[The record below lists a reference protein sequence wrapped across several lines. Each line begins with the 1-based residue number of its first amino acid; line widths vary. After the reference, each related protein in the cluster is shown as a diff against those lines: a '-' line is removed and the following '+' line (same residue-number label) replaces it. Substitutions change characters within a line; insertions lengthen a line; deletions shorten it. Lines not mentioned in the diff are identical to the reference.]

1 MGACLKT
8 LLVTNIKGGVAK
20 SSTAVAIATGLKL
33 LKPQSKVLLIDGDP
47 QGSIKTYFGL
57 KLQNSDKD
65 FSSFLVEDTPFEDAI
80 QKIAVGDSS
89 IDVMISSRKL
99 SEADIRMA
107 AFHRREETL
116 KGRFKK
122 QNIQYDYCVIDS
134 SPAMNLVLL
143 NFMTFA
149 DFWLIPATMD
159 AFAISNINYLFEQKK
174 IIQEFYDKTPQ
185 ILGILPT
192 MYDKRTTVSQQ
203 AYAAVKIKFKDKC
216 RVFEPI
222 GVDSTV
228 KKAQI
233 KKQIIYEFAESRAAL
248 GYRKLTQDLIGLL

>member
-1 MGACLKT
+1 MKT
-8 LLVTNIKGGVAK
+8 ILVTNIKGGVAK

-33 LKPQSKVLLIDGDP
+33 LKPESKILLIDGDP

-80 QKIAVGDSS
+80 QKIPVGNDS
-89 IDVMISSRKL
+89 IDVMISSRRL
-99 SEADIRMA
+99 AEADIKMA

-122 QNIQYDYCVIDS
+122 QNIQYDYCIIDS

-149 DFWLIPATMD
+149 DYWLIPATMD

-174 IIQEFYDKTPQ
+174 IIEEFYDKSPT

-192 MYDKRTTVSQQ
+192 MFDKRTTVSQQ
-203 AYAAVKIKFKDKC
+203 ALEAVKIKFSEKC
-216 RVFEPI
+216 KIFEPI
-222 GVDSTV
+222 GVDSNI
-228 KKAQI
+228 KKAQV
-233 KKQIIYEFAESRAAL
+233 KKQIIYEFAESRAAEN
-248 GYRKLTQDLIGLL
+248 YRTLTENIAGLI

>member
-1 MGACLKT
+1 MKS

-33 LKPQSKVLLIDGDP
+33 QRPESRVLLIDGDP

-65 FSSFLVEDTPFEDAI
+65 FSSFLIEDTSFEDAI
-80 QKIAVGDSS
+80 QKIPVGQSH
-89 IDVMISSRKL
+89 IDVMISSRRL
-99 SEADIRMA
+99 SEADVRMA

-149 DFWLIPATMD
+149 DYWLIPATMD

-174 IIQEFYDKTPQ
+174 IIEDFYERSPS

-192 MYDKRTTVSQQ
+192 MFDKRTIVSQQ
-203 AYAAVKIKFKDKC
+203 AFEAIKKKFGDKC

-228 KKAQI
+228 KKAQV
-233 KKQIIYEFAESRAAL
+233 KKQIIYAFTDSRAAE
-248 GYRKLTQDLIGLL
+248 GYKKLTAELAGMF

>member
-1 MGACLKT
+1 MKS

-33 LKPQSKVLLIDGDP
+33 LKPDSRVLLIDGDP

-80 QKIAVGDSS
+80 QQIPVGNTS
-89 IDVMISSRKL
+89 IDVMISSRRL
-99 SEADIRMA
+99 SEADVRMA

-149 DFWLIPATMD
+149 DYWLIPATMD

-174 IIQEFYDKTPQ
+174 IIEDFYEKSPS

-192 MYDKRTTVSQQ
+192 MFDKRTTVSLQ
-203 AYAAVKIKFKDKC
+203 AYEAIKMKFGEKC

-222 GVDSTV
+222 GIDSTV
-228 KKAQI
+228 KKAQV
-233 KKQIIYEFAESRAAL
+233 KKQIIYAFTDSRAAE
-248 GYRKLTQDLIGLL
+248 GYRKLTSELAGMI

>member
-1 MGACLKT
+1 MKS

-33 LKPQSKVLLIDGDP
+33 QRPEYRVLLIDGDP

-80 QKIAVGDSS
+80 QKIPVGKSS
-89 IDVMISSRKL
+89 IDVMISSRRL
-99 SEADIRMA
+99 SEADVRMA

-149 DFWLIPATMD
+149 DYWLIPATMD

-174 IIQEFYDKTPQ
+174 IIEDFYERAPT

-192 MYDKRTTVSQQ
+192 MFDKRTIVSQQ
-203 AYAAVKIKFKDKC
+203 SYEAIKKRFSDKC

-228 KKAQI
+228 KKAQV
-233 KKQIIYEFAESRAAL
+233 KKQIIYAFSESRAAE
-248 GYRKLTQDLIGLL
+248 GYKKLTAELAGMF

>member
-1 MGACLKT
+1 MKT
-8 LLVTNIKGGVAK
+8 ILVTNIKGGVAK

-33 LKPQSKVLLIDGDP
+33 LKPDSKILLIDGDP

-80 QKIAVGDSS
+80 QKIPVGDGS

-122 QNIQYDYCVIDS
+122 QNIQYDYCIIDS

-149 DFWLIPATMD
+149 DYWLIPATMD

-174 IIQEFYDKTPQ
+174 IIEEFYDKAPT

-192 MYDKRTTVSQQ
+192 MFDKRTTVSQQ
-203 AYAAVKIKFKDKC
+203 SYEAIKKIFGPKC
-216 RVFEPI
+216 KVFEPI
-222 GVDSTV
+222 GVDSTI
-228 KKAQI
+228 KKAQV
-233 KKQIIYEFAESRAAL
+233 KKQIIYDFAESRAAD
-248 GYRKLTQDLIGLL
+248 GYRKLTHDLTEII